1 MMILYISGSPRR
13 GGNTEILLERA
24 RAITGGELLRL
35 ADTRFEPCR
44 SCWAC
49 REGNPCIIDDE
60 LAPVLDKLPEFQ
72 ALVIGSPVHFNNV
85 SALTKAFMDRTWP
98 LRGRLRDRVGGAIV
112 VGRRYGAESAITAI
126 HAFFLKHEM
135 VIGHRGVIG
144 IAYGAGEILRDR
156 EALEMT
162 DRLAQRLIELISFI
176 TSKFITSKAG

>member
-1 MMILYISGSPRR
+1 MRVLYVSGSPRR

-35 ADTRFEPCR
+35 ADLSFEPCR

-49 REGNPCIIDDE
+49 RRGEECVVRDDLTPILEE
-60 LAPVLDKLPEFQ
+60 LPGFQ

-98 LRGRLRDRVGGAIV
+98 LRGKLRNRVGGAIV

-135 VIGHRGVIG
+135 IVGHRGVTG
-144 IAYGAGEILRDR
+144 IAFEAGEILRDP

-162 DRLAQRLIELISFI
+162 DRLARRLLELG
-176 TSKFITSKAG
+176 ALLGCG